1 MPGVF
6 EVLGLIPSTTQTIC
20 SSIFILELVT
30 QSALGQLGLHKAM
43 SQNKKKKKGL
53 GKMKIP
59 LVPPP

>member
-43 SQNKKKKKGL
+43 SQNKKKGL